1 MTEHTL
7 IQIQE
12 VVNLSVNDP
21 ELLWGFNIDTPN
33 TSYKTD
39 KYEVLFAGWILGKKA
54 HVVSIEVISSGR
66 VIHTIAVD
74 NPRPDVAKTYAE
86 ASEADTCGFFAQV
99 TVSEM
104 PTEVELNLQAV
115 FSDRSRLPIG
125 MVKFQKKLPFLEQVK
140 ADLER
145 SRLKLRQAQEDLQR
159 ASHKL
164 VRAETGVPPR
174 NPDISLFQY
183 AAKLSDKEWF
193 EILVKS
199 IQTPVIDGIQM
210 PGFPP
215 DNIQKNFVGSSGEG
229 ALKEAFK
236 FYSEVKSY
244 ATKLGNS
251 LTPDSQILDFGC
263 GWGRFIRFFLKD
275 VVPENIYGIDVDP
288 EMVDICRQTVRYGN
302 YSTVKPQPPAGF
314 ADNTFDIIYAYSV
327 FSHLSEAVHI
337 QWVEELSKIL
347 KPGGFLI
354 ATTHSRNFIEFCRS
368 LRGQTNDFGW
378 HKALA
383 NSFIDTEQALA
394 DYDTGKFL
402 YSPTGGGSVRDASFY
417 GEAVISPSYVK
428 REWTKYL
435 SFHDFVDDPQ
445 RCNQA
450 IIFMHK
456 PL

>member
-1 MTEHTL
+1 MIEHTL

-12 VVNLSVNDP
+12 VVNLSANDP
-21 ELLWGFNIDTPN
+21 ELLWGFSLDTPD

-39 KYEVLFAGWILGKKA
+39 KYEILFAGWILGKKA
-54 HVVSIEVISSGR
+54 RVVSIEVSSSGK
-66 VIHTIAVD
+66 VIHRIAVD
-74 NPRPDVAKTYAE
+74 NPRPDVAKTYAQ
-86 ASEADTCGFFAQV
+86 ASKADTCGFFAQV

-104 PTEVELNLQAV
+104 PTEVELDMQAV
-115 FSDRSRLPIG
+115 FSDQSRLPIG

-145 SRLKLRQAQEDLQR
+145 SRLKLRQAQEEMER
-159 ASHKL
+159 ARHKF
-164 VRAETGVPPR
+164 VKAEIAVPSEKPE
-174 NPDISLFQY
+174 ISLFQY
-183 AAKLSDKEWF
+183 ATKLSDKEWF

-199 IQTPVIDGIQM
+199 IQNPVIDGIEM

-215 DNIQKNFVGSSGEG
+215 DEFQKNSVGSSGENN
-229 ALKEAFK
+229 LKEAFK

-244 ATKLGNS
+244 AAKLGRA
-251 LTPDSQILDFGC
+251 LTPESHILDFGC

-314 ADNTFDIIYAYSV
+314 ADNTFDVIYAYSV

-337 QWVEELSKIL
+337 QWVEEFSKIL
-347 KPGGFLI
+347 KPGGVLI
-354 ATTHSRNFIEFCRS
+354 ATTQSRSFIEFCRS

-417 GEAVISPSYVK
+417 GEAIVSPAYVK

-435 SFHDFVDDPQ
+435 TFHDFVDDSQ
-445 RCNQA
+445 RCVQA
-450 IIFMHK
+450 IIFMQK
-456 PL
+456 PF